1 MRSTHFY
8 LFLHSFIPRSGYRSP
23 DREWGRTAS
32 RAKVSA
38 NIMARSEAAIHR
50 RAEKR
55 QKSAAEQR
63 KADFADAQRCKE
75 RQEAR
80 DRGAPIPDA
89 AALSRT
95 PAAATSSTCSTTTA
109 PHAAGKPTNRRTV
122 LVTPP
127 RQKKKNGVKHNIKRS
142 AGGKKKEQA
151 IPAKW
156 ARQASQEQ
164 IERNAALRTQYSET
178 NGEGMSEEDAQRAK
192 ALILRDERK
201 RAKKA
206 ERAKRK
212 MKSAAAPK
220 TSTKDTKKQNT
231 KKEKPESATETK
243 TDMKED
249 PESVAD
255 TSDQKEE
262 KERQPQ
268 IESASD
274 TGDDNLLKTAPQQER
289 QPQINPP
296 LHPRPKKPTPI
307 DMAWRQVA
315 IDEREG
321 RIPEF
326 KAETETEMKLERI
339 AERNRKSRAELVK
352 IRALLAGDSQ
362 DVDAGLEAVGR
373 YASRSTLSSLQ
384 DRREEI
390 VGTMKKILKKRGKKT
405 HKKSMRYKN
414 LTGKV
419 QRRLKISAVQHAD
432 LKQILKQIG
441 EEMEEFQVGGDK
453 TISLK

>member
-1 MRSTHFY
+1 MRSTHFC
-8 LFLHSFIPRSGYRSP
+8 FHSFSF
-23 DREWGRTAS
+23 
-32 RAKVSA
+32 
-38 NIMARSEAAIHR
+38 NIMARSEAAIRR

-55 QKSAAEQR
+55 QKSVAEQR
-63 KADFADAQRCKE
+63 KADFADAKRCKE
-75 RQEAR
+75 RQAAKEAR
-80 DRGAPIPDA
+80 DQGAPIPDA

-95 PAAATSSTCSTTTA
+95 PAAA
-109 PHAAGKPTNRRTV
+109 GKPTNRRA
-122 LVTPP
+122 VTPL
-127 RQKKKNGVKHNIKRS
+127 RQKKKKGVKHTITRG
-142 AGGKKKEQA
+142 AGGKKKEQVT
-151 IPAKW
+151 PAKW

-212 MKSAAAPK
+212 TEIAAAPK

-231 KKEKPESATETK
+231 KKERPEPATDTKP
-243 TDMKED
+243 DMKED
-249 PESVAD
+249 SESVAD
-255 TSDQKEE
+255 TSDPKEE
-262 KERQPQ
+262 NHP
-268 IESASD
+268 SAPS
-274 TGDDNLLKTAPQQER
+274 
-289 QPQINPP
+289 
-296 LHPRPKKPTPI
+296 HPRPKKSTPM
-307 DMAWRQVA
+307 DLAWRQVA

-373 YASRSTLSSLQ
+373 FASRSASSST
-384 DRREEI
+384 RRCTCSSDSGSSDDKNTDIGIENRKEEI
-390 VGTMKKILKKRGKKT
+390 VDTVKKILKKRGKKT
-405 HKKSMRYKN
+405 HKKPMRYKN

-419 QRRLKISAVQHAD
+419 QRRLMISPDQHAD
-432 LKQILKQIG
+432 LKQILKHIG
-441 EEMEEFQVGGDK
+441 EETEEFQVSGDK

>member
-1 MRSTHFY
+1 
-8 LFLHSFIPRSGYRSP
+8 
-23 DREWGRTAS
+23 
-32 RAKVSA
+32 
-38 NIMARSEAAIHR
+38 MARSEAAIHR

-75 RQEAR
+75 RQA
-80 DRGAPIPDA
+80 AKDA

-95 PAAATSSTCSTTTA
+95 PAATTSSTCSTTTA
-109 PHAAGKPTNRRTV
+109 PHAAGQPTNRRA
-122 LVTPP
+122 VTPP
-127 RQKKKNGVKHNIKRS
+127 RQKKKKNGVKHNIKRS
-142 AGGKKKEQA
+142 ASGKKKEQA

-164 IERNAALRTQYSET
+164 IERNAVLRTQYSET

-192 ALILRDERK
+192 SLILRDERK

-212 MKSAAAPK
+212 MESAAAPK
-220 TSTKDTKKQNT
+220 TSTK
-231 KKEKPESATETK
+231 
-243 TDMKED
+243 
-249 PESVAD
+249 
-255 TSDQKEE
+255 
-262 KERQPQ
+262 ER
-268 IESASD
+268 S
-274 TGDDNLLKTAPQQER
+274 TL
-289 QPQINPP
+289 
-296 LHPRPKKPTPI
+296 PRPKKPTPI

-326 KAETETEMKLERI
+326 KAETETEIKLERI

-352 IRALLAGDSQ
+352 IRTLLAGDSQ

-373 YASRSTLSSLQ
+373 YASRSTSSST
-384 DRREEI
+384 RRDDI
-390 VGTMKKILKKRGKKT
+390 VGAMKKILKKREKKT
-405 HKKSMRYKN
+405 HKKPMRYKN

-419 QRRLKISAVQHAD
+419 QRRLKISAIQHAD

-441 EEMEEFQVGGDK
+441 EEMEEFQVGGGK

>member
-1 MRSTHFY
+1 MGT
-8 LFLHSFIPRSGYRSP
+8 SGKQGK
-23 DREWGRTAS
+23 GRCH
-32 RAKVSA
+32 
-38 NIMARSEAAIHR
+38 NIMARSQAAIRR

-55 QKSAAEQR
+55 QKSVAEQR
-63 KADFADAQRCKE
+63 KADFADAKRCKE
-75 RQEAR
+75 RQ
-80 DRGAPIPDA
+80 A
-89 AALSRT
+89 AAELSRT
-95 PAAATSSTCSTTTA
+95 PAAATNRSTTTA
-109 PHAAGKPTNRRTV
+109 ATRAAGKPTNRRTL

-127 RQKKKNGVKHNIKRS
+127 RQKKKKGVKHTITRG
-142 AGGKKKEQA
+142 AGGKKKELA

-178 NGEGMSEEDAQRAK
+178 NGQGMSEEDAQRAR

-212 MKSAAAPK
+212 TEIAAAPK
-220 TSTKDTKKQNT
+220 TSTKDTKEQNT
-231 KKEKPESATETK
+231 KKEKPEPATDTK

-249 PESVAD
+249 PESLAD
-255 TSDQKEE
+255 TSGPKKENC
-262 KERQPQ
+262 P
-268 IESASD
+268 SAPSHPRPKKPKTLSD
-274 TGDDNLLKTAPQQER
+274 TSDPKKGGPSAPSH
-289 QPQINPP
+289 
-296 LHPRPKKPTPI
+296 LRPKKPTPI
-307 DMAWRQVA
+307 DLAWRQVA

-339 AERNRKSRAELVK
+339 SERNRKSRAELVK
-352 IRALLAGDSQ
+352 IRALLSGDSQ

-373 YASRSTLSSLQ
+373 YASRNVSSSTRRCSSDSGSSNDKKTDIGIQ

-405 HKKSMRYKN
+405 HKKPMRYKN

-419 QRRLKISAVQHAD
+419 QRRLKISATQHAD
-432 LKQILKQIG
+432 LKQVLKQIG
-441 EEMEEFQVGGDK
+441 EEMEEFQVGGGK

>member
-1 MRSTHFY
+1 
-8 LFLHSFIPRSGYRSP
+8 
-23 DREWGRTAS
+23 
-32 RAKVSA
+32 
-38 NIMARSEAAIHR
+38 MARSEAAIHR

-95 PAAATSSTCSTTTA
+95 PAATTSSTCSTTTA
-109 PHAAGKPTNRRTV
+109 PHAAGQPTNRRTV

-142 AGGKKKEQA
+142 AGGKKKEQT

-156 ARQASQEQ
+156 ARQASPEQ

-212 MKSAAAPK
+212 MESAAAPK

-231 KKEKPESATETK
+231 KKEKPESPTDTK

-255 TSDQKEE
+255 TSDPKKE
-262 KERQPQ
+262 KHP
-268 IESASD
+268 SAPS
-274 TGDDNLLKTAPQQER
+274 
-289 QPQINPP
+289 
-296 LHPRPKKPTPI
+296 HPRPKKPTPM
-307 DMAWRQVA
+307 DLAWRQVA

-352 IRALLAGDSQ
+352 IRTLLAGDSQ

-373 YASRSTLSSLQ
+373 YASRSTSSSTR
-384 DRREEI
+384 RREEI

-405 HKKSMRYKN
+405 HKKPMRYKN

-419 QRRLKISAVQHAD
+419 QRRLKISAIQHAD

-441 EEMEEFQVGGDK
+441 EEMDEFQVGGGK
-453 TISLK
+453 TITLK

>member
-1 MRSTHFY
+1 MT
-8 LFLHSFIPRSGYRSP
+8 
-23 DREWGRTAS
+23 
-32 RAKVSA
+32 
-38 NIMARSEAAIHR
+38 RSEAAIRR

-63 KADFADAQRCKE
+63 KADFADAKRCKE
-75 RQEAR
+75 RQAAKETG
-80 DRGAPIPDA
+80 DRGAPIPDV

-109 PHAAGKPTNRRTV
+109 LHAAGKPKNRRA
-122 LVTPP
+122 VTPP
-127 RQKKKNGVKHNIKRS
+127 RHKKKKGAKHNITRG

-212 MKSAAAPK
+212 MESAAAPK

-231 KKEKPESATETK
+231 KKEKPESPTDTK

-255 TSDQKEE
+255 TSDPKKE
-262 KERQPQ
+262 KHP
-268 IESASD
+268 SAPS
-274 TGDDNLLKTAPQQER
+274 
-289 QPQINPP
+289 
-296 LHPRPKKPTPI
+296 HPRPKKPTPM
-307 DMAWRQVA
+307 DLAWRQVA

-373 YASRSTLSSLQ
+373 YASRSTSSSTR
-384 DRREEI
+384 RREEI

-405 HKKSMRYKN
+405 HKKPMRYKN

-419 QRRLKISAVQHAD
+419 QRRLKISAIQHAD

-441 EEMEEFQVGGDK
+441 EEMDEFQVGGGK
-453 TISLK
+453 TITLK

>member
-1 MRSTHFY
+1 
-8 LFLHSFIPRSGYRSP
+8 
-23 DREWGRTAS
+23 
-32 RAKVSA
+32 
-38 NIMARSEAAIHR
+38 MARSEAAIRR

-55 QKSAAEQR
+55 QKSVAEQR
-63 KADFADAQRCKE
+63 KADFADAKRCKE
-75 RQEAR
+75 RQEAKEAR
-80 DRGAPIPDA
+80 DRGAPIPDTPIPDA

-95 PAAATSSTCSTTTA
+95 PAAAPTRLAGSSTTTTSST
-109 PHAAGKPTNRRTV
+109 HAAGKPTDRRT
-122 LVTPP
+122 VTPP
-127 RQKKKNGVKHNIKRS
+127 RQKKKKGVKHDIKRS
-142 AGGKKKEQA
+142 AGGKKKVQVT
-151 IPAKW
+151 PAKW

-192 ALILRDERK
+192 TLILRDERK

-206 ERAKRK
+206 ERTKRK
-212 MKSAAAPK
+212 MEGVAAPT
-220 TSTKDTKKQNT
+220 TSTKDTKKHNT
-231 KKEKPESATETK
+231 KKERPESATDTK
-243 TDMKED
+243 ADMKED

-262 KERQPQ
+262 KRP
-268 IESASD
+268 SAPS
-274 TGDDNLLKTAPQQER
+274 
-289 QPQINPP
+289 
-296 LHPRPKKPTPI
+296 HPRPKKPTPI
-307 DMAWRQVA
+307 DVAWRQVA

-339 AERNRKSRAELVK
+339 AERNRKSRAELAK
-352 IRALLAGDSQ
+352 IRTLLAGDSQ

-373 YASRSTLSSLQ
+373 YASRSASSST
-384 DRREEI
+384 RRCTCSSDSGSSDDKNTDIGIENRKEEI
-390 VGTMKKILKKRGKKT
+390 VGTVKKILKKRGKKT
-405 HKKSMRYKN
+405 HKKPMRYKN

-419 QRRLKISAVQHAD
+419 QRRLMISPDQHAD

-441 EEMEEFQVGGDK
+441 EETEEFQVSGDK